1 MPIISFSGN
10 YDFLS
15 NMFVCLLV
23 DMDGTEYRSS
33 EHYYQAH
40 KIHDACERYEI
51 ISASTPRKSK
61 ALGRKCELR
70 PDWND
75 VKDQVMETA
84 LRLKFNNE
92 YLRNKLIETH
102 PHELIEGNYWGDT
115 YWGVCDGRGQ
125 NKLGMLLMKIRDEF
139 VSLQNELKNIEVI
152 RVTSE
157 NIDEIFGII
166 EPFSHQKRHDGV
178 EKQ

>member
-1 MPIISFSGN
+1 M
-10 YDFLS
+10 L
-15 NMFVCLLV
+15 VCLLV

-33 EHYYQAH
+33 EHYYQSH
-40 KIHDACERYEI
+40 KTLDNHERYLI
-51 ISASTPRKSK
+51 QTSRTPMHSK
-61 ALGRKCELR
+61 TLGRRCELR

-75 VKDQVMETA
+75 VKDQVMESA

-92 YLRNKLIETH
+92 YLRNKLIETY

-115 YWGVCDGRGQ
+115 YWGVCDNRGQ
-125 NKLGMLLMKIRDEF
+125 NKLGMLLMEIRDEF

-157 NIDEIFGII
+157 NIDEIFDVI
-166 EPFSHQKRHDGV
+166 EPFGRQKRHDGV

>member
-1 MPIISFSGN
+1 MPITSFSGE

-15 NMFVCLLV
+15 NMLVCLLV

-33 EHYYQAH
+33 EHYYQSH
-40 KIHDACERYEI
+40 KTLDNRERYLI
-51 ISASTPRKSK
+51 QTSRTPMHSK
-61 ALGRKCELR
+61 TLGRRCELR

-75 VKDQVMETA
+75 AKDQVMETA

-102 PHELIEGNYWGDT
+102 PHELVEGNYWGDT
-115 YWGVCDGRGQ
+115 YWGVCNGRGQ

-166 EPFSHQKRHDGV
+166 EPFGRQKRHNGV

>member
-1 MPIISFSGN
+1 MVINSFSGK

-15 NMFVCLLV
+15 NMFICLLV

-33 EHYYQAH
+33 EHYYQLH
-40 KIHDACERYEI
+40 KTLDHCERYKI
-51 ISASTPRKSK
+51 QTTSTPMKSRT
-61 ALGRKCELR
+61 LGRKCELR
-70 PDWND
+70 PDWNN

-92 YLRNKLIETH
+92 YLRNKLIKTYS
-102 PHELIEGNYWGDT
+102 HELVEGNNWGDT
-115 YWGVCDGRGQ
+115 YWGVCNGRGQ

-139 VSLQNELKNIEVI
+139 VSLQNELRNVKFV

-157 NIDEIFGII
+157 NVDEIFDII
-166 EPFSHQKRHDGV
+166 KDINHQKRYESV
-178 EKQ
+178 EK

>member
-1 MPIISFSGN
+1 MPIISFSGE

-33 EHYYQAH
+33 EHYYQSH
-40 KIHDACERYEI
+40 KTLDNRERYLI
-51 ISASTPRKSK
+51 QTSKTPMHSK
-61 ALGRKCELR
+61 TLGRKCELR

-102 PHELIEGNYWGDT
+102 PHKLVEGNYWGDT
-115 YWGVCDGRGQ
+115 YWGVCNGRGQ

-166 EPFSHQKRHDGV
+166 EPFGRQKRHNGV